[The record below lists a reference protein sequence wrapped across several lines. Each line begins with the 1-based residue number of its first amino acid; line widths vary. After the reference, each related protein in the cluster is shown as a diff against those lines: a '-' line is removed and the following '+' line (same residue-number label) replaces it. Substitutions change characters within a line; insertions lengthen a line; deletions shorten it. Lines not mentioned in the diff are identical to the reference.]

1 MDGDVGLWRLETR
14 QDVWVLSRAC
24 MIGWLQ
30 WYYVWEIVSFRV
42 HFGTLVPT
50 FSLFKTAG

>member
-1 MDGDVGLWRLETR
+1 
-14 QDVWVLSRAC
+14 

-30 WYYVWEIVSFRV
+30 WYYLWEIVSFRV

-50 FSLFKTAG
+50 FSLFKNLQGEMVTGMQ